1 MLTRDAQFLYDVIAS
16 TCDVIQFLYDVIA
29 SKALDPNGNAVTREN
44 AGPASGVSNNN
55 TI

>member
-1 MLTRDAQFLYDVIAS
+1 MLTRDA
-16 TCDVIQFLYDVIA
+16 QFLYDVIA